1 MNTKTFH
8 SYIGGETVIGGERV
22 PVENP
27 ATKQSCGSFTAYTPE
42 MLDRALEQARD
53 AFAVWSR
60 TPMQERVAWMTRL
73 AEALEQ
79 RRDEVIELLIAETGK
94 PQDNAEYD
102 YGMLVECLGFFGEE
116 VQRLGG
122 ETIPDRTGEYLHK
135 LVRHPVGVVVGFLA
149 WNFPLL
155 NLGYKLG
162 PILASGCSCVIKPS
176 HTTPLATALVGEIMG
191 SIDFPA
197 GVVNIVLG
205 EDREVA
211 SRLLTSPI
219 PAMVTMIGSTEVG
232 CEVIR
237 ASATTIKRYSLELGG
252 NAPVIV
258 YPDFDAELAAERIV
272 GLKLVNSGQVC
283 VSPNRC
289 FVHERSLDAFVTRAR
304 EVMAG
309 YHFGSGPGPEPRMGP
324 LMTASHLEGLLAKV
338 EQAQEQ
344 GAEVLCGEGAC
355 RRRHARRG
363 TTCSRRWCCAIARRT
378 CAARRFSDRS
388 CRSSH
393 STTAT
398 TSSSGPTTASTGW
411 RLTCSRTTW
420 SWRTPAR
427 SGWSMARFA

>member
-8 SYIGGETVIGGERV
+8 SYIGGETVIGGEPV

-27 ATKQSCGSFTAYTPE
+27 ATEQSCGSFTAYTPE

-191 SIDFPA
+191 SIDFPH
-197 GVVNIVLG
+197 
-205 EDREVA
+205 
-211 SRLLTSPI
+211 
-219 PAMVTMIGSTEVG
+219 
-232 CEVIR
+232 
-237 ASATTIKRYSLELGG
+237 
-252 NAPVIV
+252 
-258 YPDFDAELAAERIV
+258 
-272 GLKLVNSGQVC
+272 GL
-283 VSPNRC
+283 
-289 FVHERSLDAFVTRAR
+289 H
-304 EVMAG
+304 
-309 YHFGSGPGPEPRMGP
+309 
-324 LMTASHLEGLLAKV
+324 
-338 EQAQEQ
+338 
-344 GAEVLCGEGAC
+344 
-355 RRRHARRG
+355 
-363 TTCSRRWCCAIARRT
+363 
-378 CAARRFSDRS
+378 
-388 CRSSH
+388 
-393 STTAT
+393 
-398 TSSSGPTTASTGW
+398 
-411 RLTCSRTTW
+411 
-420 SWRTPAR
+420 
-427 SGWSMARFA
+427 